1 MYSIT
6 EIIFIQLFC
15 FIIVINSKSIINLIQ
30 KKIPFFNAHNL
41 NELINFYK
49 FICDNNPLLLD
60 YLDTSDIDVSEETI
74 KEENNNNIE
83 IEEKFEDKYLT
94 KFKSFPNEFSFSELE
109 LQNEKKEF
117 EKIKIEFE
125 QNRSNSMIEL
135 QQELTIIE
143 DIIETGNFRKLKN
156 ENECYTDNINTIG
169 VQKLLKFCDINSDD
183 EDEEDYEV
191 MYLSLLEKRDMDLK
205 KMNELENMT
214 LSDEEI
220 SKQARDII
228 INKKLDKYID
238 NYVLEYTPIG
248 NIYMRYNNE
257 KKSFEYFSNNSMP
270 YRFLEPVGRKYVMTY
285 WCKPLFIDIEEELK
299 KAEEKFDEEKKKK
312 EEEDKIREEESK
324 KNPKKVLA
332 QLKSYNKE
340 TKDQTMKFMK
350 NRSNINTVLPPQ
362 IKANLPIVNNVSEKQ
377 LLKEN
382 ANRYTWEGRLTNFCP
397 LKKIDR
403 KILDKKL
410 SMTYADF
417 KKMQQEQ
424 QNKK

>member
-1 MYSIT
+1 
-6 EIIFIQLFC
+6 
-15 FIIVINSKSIINLIQ
+15 
-30 KKIPFFNAHNL
+30 
-41 NELINFYK
+41 
-49 FICDNNPLLLD
+49 
-60 YLDTSDIDVSEETI
+60 
-74 KEENNNNIE
+74 
-83 IEEKFEDKYLT
+83 
-94 KFKSFPNEFSFSELE
+94 
-109 LQNEKKEF
+109 
-117 EKIKIEFE
+117 
-125 QNRSNSMIEL
+125 
-135 QQELTIIE
+135 
-143 DIIETGNFRKLKN
+143 
-156 ENECYTDNINTIG
+156 